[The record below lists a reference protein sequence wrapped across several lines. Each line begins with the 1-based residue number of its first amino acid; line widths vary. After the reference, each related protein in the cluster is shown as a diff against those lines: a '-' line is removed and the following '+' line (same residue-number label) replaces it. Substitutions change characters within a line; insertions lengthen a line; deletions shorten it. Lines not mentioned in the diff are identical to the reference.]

1 MSSFLA
7 LVILLLLLGAG
18 CLVAGVYLLAGIGF
32 ALLTVGAVC
41 LAAAFTLR
49 RGLTIHG

>member
-1 MSSFLA
+1 MNHFLT
-7 LVILLLLLGAG
+7 LLILLLLLGAG
-18 CLVAGVYLLAGIGF
+18 CLIAGVYLLAGTGF
-32 ALLTVGAVC
+32 ALIAVSVVS